1 MIFFCDGCH
10 YRRLLLDTFSLNL
23 RGFNTMGGKIIV
35 GVMGPGENASPDE
48 NVMAYDLGYA
58 IAKNGWVLLTGGRS
72 FGIMDAA
79 MKGAREANGLTIGI
93 IPDNNDHN
101 ASENAQIRIV
111 TGMGSGRNL
120 INVLSSNIVVV
131 LGMAAGTASEV
142 ALAIKSN
149 KKVILLNQDEITI
162 RFFKNIGTYRVMIA
176 KSIEEVI
183 HQIKD
188 YLAVH
193 QQV

>member
-1 MIFFCDGCH
+1 
-10 YRRLLLDTFSLNL
+10 
-23 RGFNTMGGKIIV
+23 
-35 GVMGPGENASPDE
+35 MGPGENATPDDNE
-48 NVMAYDLGYA
+48 MAFELGRA
-58 IAKNGWVLLTGGRS
+58 IAKQGWITLTGGRS
-72 FGIMDAA
+72 FGVMEAA
-79 MKGAREANGLTIGI
+79 MKGARDANGLTIGVL
-93 IPDNNDHN
+93 PDSNDQH

-111 TGMGSGRNL
+111 TGMGSGRNY

-162 RFFKNIGTYRVMIA
+162 RFFKNIGTYRVMVA
-176 KSIEEVI
+176 KTVDEAVL
-183 HQIKD
+183 QIKD

-193 QQV
+193 QR

>member
-1 MIFFCDGCH
+1 M
-10 YRRLLLDTFSLNL
+10 SS
-23 RGFNTMGGKIIV
+23 KIIV
-35 GVMGPGENASPDE
+35 GVMGPGENASPEE
-48 NVMAYDLGYA
+48 NEMAFDLGFA
-58 IAKNGWVLLTGGRS
+58 IAKNGWVTLTGGRS

-79 MKGAREANGLTIGI
+79 MKGAREGNGLTIGVL
-93 IPDNNDHN
+93 PDSNDLH
-101 ASENAQIRIV
+101 ASENAQIKIV
-111 TGMGSGRNL
+111 TGMGSARNF
-120 INVLSSNIVVV
+120 INVLSSNIIVV

-162 RFFKNIGTYRVMIA
+162 RFFKNIGTYRVMVA
-176 KSIEEVI
+176 KDVEEVM

-193 QQV
+193 QRV